1 VEALRRRSALI
12 WVLMLAIDA
21 RAQAKT
27 LELNTASRAQLESLA
42 GLGPGLVESMLQ
54 ARAEKPFEGWQDL
67 RQRVRGVGPALAL
80 KLSTQGLRVAGQA
93 WNSPAA
99 AALAHSPS

>member
-1 VEALRRRSALI
+1 MVRLPRRKALI
-12 WVLMLAIDA
+12 WVLLAAGA
-21 RAQAKT
+21 RAKAT
-27 LELNTASRAQLESLA
+27 LLELNTASRAQLESLA
-42 GLGPGLVESMLQ
+42 GLGPGLVERMLQ
-54 ARAEKPFEGWQDL
+54 ARAKRPFEGWQDL

-99 AALAHSPS
+99 AELAHSPS

>member
-1 VEALRRRSALI
+1 MLALSRRTALI
-12 WVLMLAIDA
+12 WALLLATNG
-21 RAQAKT
+21 RAQASA

-42 GLGPGLVESMLQ
+42 GLGPGLVERMLQ

-80 KLSTQGLRVAGQA
+80 KLSTQGLRVAGQT
-93 WNSPAA
+93 WTAA
-99 AALAHSPS
+99 PPHLP